1 MKEFIDFLKNEGI
14 IQRLKDIYKL
24 DHRNSKESEFIDAII
39 EIFVHLDII
48 KDFGYN
54 SNQEEVMEMDMGIDI
69 IGKIYESK
77 ISNIKKKKLGEFY
90 TPSHV
95 VKYILD
101 AIGYG
106 RNHGIEDKKIVDLS
120 CGCGSFLIQIVKI
133 IMNFY
138 FNKFNLRNLDD
149 ISIDQARVIIKKI
162 QENVFGFDIN
172 PITCVL
178 CCINLYFSFY
188 ELLKIINMRDDSFEI
203 PVLNIINANILE
215 YSNFDRFDFVVGNPP
230 YLFLRNISPENKLL
244 IEQGNFKTIKGQY
257 DYYQIFIE
265 LGINVLKEKGFLGYI
280 IPDSLLA
287 LSNRK
292 LIRKFIFNNTK
303 IRELYYIGPSF
314 EIPIVANVIII
325 LQKEC
330 EEDERFK
337 NLITIHNPLI
347 NTGLYISVKQSTLK
361 EWDYKF
367 LVNLN
372 EEDIKILKYLN
383 SNFPK
388 IDNIMKNPEYKI
400 RIFRGVELGK
410 EGKIVY
416 CKKCNRYIAFPR
428 NNTLCKVCNSLLDLN
443 FVEKIVIDNIPKGSE
458 DYYKRF
464 LFLMNRYQV
473 KRYKYINIKK
483 RGINYKNIED
493 YKDRIVIRQ
502 LNQNNL
508 ICATYDK
515 ESLTSQ
521 SFYNLKIIKSPIP
534 EFNHF
539 YLLGLLNS
547 QLLSYYFIK
556 IFGSYKKLFPRILIE
571 KIKNLPIKLPKSANE
586 LLISKHIQEKV
597 RKILLL
603 NDLSKKE
610 IDKLQND
617 IDSLVFNIY
626 QISIKNRLYI
636 SKFLRNL

>member
-1 MKEFIDFLKNEGI
+1 MKEFINFLKNEGI
-14 IQRLKDIYKL
+14 IQRLKEVYKL
-24 DHRNSKESEFIDAII
+24 DQQNSEESEFID
-39 EIFVHLDII
+39 EIFTQLEND
-48 KDFGYN
+48 KNFGYN
-54 SNQEEVMEMDMGIDI
+54 NIQKEGLGRDI
-69 IGKIYESK
+69 IGNIYEKK
-77 ISNIKKKKLGEFY
+77 ISDTQKKRLGEFY

-95 VKYILD
+95 VKYILN
-101 AIGYG
+101 ATGYSMD
-106 RNHGIEDKKIVDLS
+106 NEIERKKIVDLS
-120 CGCGSFLIQIVKI
+120 CGCGSFLIQIAKI

-138 FNKFNLRNLDD
+138 VKKFDLRSLAD
-149 ISIDQARVIIKKI
+149 ISINQARIIIKKI
-162 QENVFGFDIN
+162 QENVFGFDVN
-172 PITCVL
+172 PIACVL
-178 CCINLYFSFY
+178 CCINLYFSLY
-188 ELLKIINMRDDSFEI
+188 ELLKVMNTNNDNFKIPDLKIIN
-203 PVLNIINANILE
+203 VNIID
-215 YSNFDRFDFVVGNPP
+215 YSNFDRFDYVVGNPP
-230 YLFLRNISPENKLL
+230 YLFLRDISSDNKLL

-292 LIRKFIFNNTK
+292 LIREFIFKNTK

-314 EIPIVANVIII
+314 EVPIVANIIII

-330 EEDERFK
+330 EEDERFG

-347 NTGLYISVKQSTLK
+347 NSGLYTSIKQSTLK

-372 EEDIKILKYLN
+372 EEDFKILEYLN

-388 IDNIMKNPEYKI
+388 LENIMNYQDYKI
-400 RIFRGVELGK
+400 KIFRGVELGK
-410 EGKIVY
+410 EGEVIY
-416 CKKCNRYIAFPR
+416 CKKCNKYIPLPR
-428 NNTLCKVCNSLLDLN
+428 NSAICKKCNSLLDLN
-443 FVEKIVIDNIPKGSE
+443 LIDKIVNYKIPKGSE
-458 DYYKRF
+458 DCYRPF

-473 KRYKYINIKK
+473 KQYKYINIAKK
-483 RGINYKNIED
+483 GINYKNIEE

-502 LNQNNL
+502 LSQNNL
-508 ICATYDK
+508 ICAAYDK

-571 KIKNLPIKLPKSANE
+571 KIKNLPIKLPKLANE
-586 LLISKHIQEKV
+586 LLISRSIQEKV
-597 RKILLL
+597 KKILSI
-603 NDLSKKE
+603 NDLKRKE

-617 IDSLVFNIY
+617 IDSLVFNMY
-626 QISIKNRLYI
+626 QISHKNRQYI
-636 SKFLRNL
+636 SKFFRNL

>member
-443 FVEKIVIDNIPKGSE
+443 FVEKIVNDKIPKGSE
-458 DYYKRF
+458 DYYRRF

-473 KRYKYINIKK
+473 KRYKYINIEKK
-483 RGINYKNIED
+483 GIDYKNIED

-610 IDKLQND
+610 INKLEND